1 MNSDEVRVNNSH
13 VLMGEMMNVENTR
26 SNTRAHTHTYTHTCL
41 LTGWDQDRMEG
52 LGAGGGGGSAEGQ
65 HRLEGA
71 ATVSAVFF
79 RSSLLRSFER

>member
-13 VLMGEMMNVENTR
+13 VLMGEMMNVENTH
-26 SNTRAHTHTYTHTCL
+26 SLTHTCT
-41 LTGWDQDRMEG
+41 LTHVCSLAGIRSGWRG
-52 LGAGGGGGSAEGQ
+52 WRRGGSAEGQ